1 MTGFGFVDF
10 EDYRDARDAVAELS
24 MLLSRLVGVGA
35 DFTDGKTMLGERIGV
50 EFAKGGRDRRDD
62 RGFGDQGGRFD
73 DRRPFERRE
82 PRFARP
88 RRTGYRAIVENLHP
102 STSWQVSA
110 FS

>member
-1 MTGFGFVDF
+1 MQGFGFVDF
-10 EDYRDARDAVAELS
+10 DDPRDARDAVAELS
-24 MLLSRLVGVGA
+24 ESIPSSSKSGA
-35 DFTDGKTMLGERIGV
+35 NSVDGKTMLGERVGV

-62 RGFGDQGGRFD
+62 RFSDRGGRYD

-88 RRTGYRAIVENLHP
+88 KRTGFRAIVENLHP

-110 FS
+110 S